1 MNPQHGIS
9 RFRPLLLIVILM
21 VSFLGGSAETAAE
34 GEEIWF
40 TILHTNDE
48 HSALIPHSSAVDY
61 DPDGPDPTVG
71 GFARLATA
79 INEIRSKA
87 GEDPVLLFSAGDF
100 ISGSPFAW
108 LALEG
113 RATELTLMRAMG
125 YDAVILGNHEIDYG
139 PDLLAEYLAAAG
151 YPEASADLVVLSGN
165 AEIPSGHALD
175 QVGLAS
181 THVFTLPG
189 SGLRVGVF
197 SLLGEHAQSVT
208 TAAGPVRFINPLDF
222 AESAVRDLND
232 IGVDLIIAITHSGVE
247 EDVALARD
255 VAGIDV
261 IVGGHCHTDLAEPVI
276 EGNTPIV
283 QAGSTGRYLGCL
295 DLAYDRAT
303 GTVRLRN
310 EETGRPY
317 LVPIDDSIS
326 PDPVVG
332 AEVEAA
338 VIELNALFARSTGG
352 QYDDIYGVVA
362 RSDFVVSR
370 KPALSES
377 AYGNLISDA
386 FRWSVEQVTGEEVD
400 FAFQANGQIRGSL
413 RPGVTAAAEGQLS
426 LYDIASTVG
435 LGSGPENTPGYPLIS
450 FYLTGDEVRRVLE
463 IGPLLTEIMGDV
475 SYFQWS
481 GLRFTYDPDRSIL
494 LWLPIVGLPIPTYRA
509 VRSAERYVGD
519 DLSSGEGDHTPLVWG
534 DEQLYHVVTDF
545 HLASFL
551 PMVGDTLPR
560 LEVQPKDREG
570 NPVADHAELIV
581 YQGDRPLSVWTAV
594 TDYLGAMPEGP
605 GGYPLVSNR
614 YAEPAGRQERVD
626 TFPLII
632 WPILGLLILGLAC
645 YAVLRRRG
653 RRSPS
658 TDRDEPVETVSSG
671 D

>member
-1 MNPQHGIS
+1 MNSQQGIR
-9 RFRPLLLIVILM
+9 RFRPLLLVVILAA
-21 VSFLGGSAETAAE
+21 SFLGGGGTTAAE
-34 GEEIWF
+34 GAEIRF
-40 TILHTNDE
+40 TILYTNDE

-79 INEIRSKA
+79 INEIRSNA

-100 ISGSPFAW
+100 ISGSPFGW

-113 RATELTLMRAMG
+113 RAPELTLMRTMG

-151 YPEASADLVVLSGN
+151 YPEASVDLAVLSGN

-208 TAAGPVRFINPLDF
+208 TAAGPVRFKKPLDF
-222 AESAVRDLND
+222 AESAVRDLTD
-232 IGVDLIIAITHSGVE
+232 AGVDVIIAITHSGVE
-247 EDVALARD
+247 EDVELARE

-261 IVGGHCHTDLAEPVI
+261 IVGGHCHTDLVEPVI
-276 EGNTPIV
+276 EGNTYIV

-295 DLAYDRAT
+295 DLAYDPAT
-303 GTVRLRN
+303 GSVRVRN

-317 LVPIDDSIS
+317 LVPIDDSIE
-326 PDPVVG
+326 PDPVVS
-332 AEVEAA
+332 AEVEGA
-338 VIELNALFARSTGG
+338 VIELNDLFARFTGG
-352 QYDDIYGVVA
+352 RYDDIYGVVA
-362 RSDFVVSR
+362 RSDFVVPR
-370 KPALSES
+370 EPALTES

-386 FRWSVEQVTGEEVD
+386 FRWSVEQVTGEAVD
-400 FAFQANGQIRGSL
+400 FAFQANGHIRGSL
-413 RPGVTAAAEGQLS
+413 RPGVTAKAEGQLS
-426 LYDIASTVG
+426 LYDVASTVG
-435 LGSGPENTPGYPLIS
+435 LGSGPGNTPGYPLIS

-494 LWLPIVGLPIPTYRA
+494 LWLPFVGLPLPTYRA
-509 VRSAERYVGD
+509 VLSAQRYAGD
-519 DLSSGEGDHTPLVWG
+519 DLLAGEQHETPLLWG

-545 HLASFL
+545 HLASYL
-551 PMVGDTLPR
+551 PMVGDMLPR
-560 LEVQPKDREG
+560 LEVEPKDREG
-570 NPVADHAELIV
+570 NPVADHRDLIV
-581 YQGDRPLSVWTAV
+581 YRGGSPLSVWMAV
-594 TDYLGAMPEGP
+594 TDYLAAMPVGP
-605 GGYPLVSNR
+605 EGYPLVSSR

-626 TFPLII
+626 TFPLVT
-632 WPILGLLILGLAC
+632 WPILGLLILGFAAG
-645 YAVLRRRG
+645 YAVLRRRKG
-653 RRSPS
+653 
-658 TDRDEPVETVSSG
+658 
-671 D
+671 